1 MHSSKQ
7 ETNSY
12 VPTELSTSLF
22 LKPIELEKDLS
33 GIMKPS
39 FHIKKSTAPIL
50 KDSQSYK
57 ANSKTSQP
65 LSPKQP
71 MDNKQPISH
80 AITESSSTTDRPT
93 PKLNS
98 PTNTHLTPTTIIPQ
112 SATVLGPLARS
123 FNSTPQVQ
131 SLKKPT
137 NSNPISQPDTTAS
150 HAKEP
155 NIERNKF
162 QLESYLITQTLS

>member
-1 MHSSKQ
+1 MEFSKQ
-7 ETNSY
+7 ETIPY
-12 VPTELSTSLF
+12 VLTRLSTSLTS
-22 LKPIELEKDLS
+22 KPIELQKDLS
-33 GIMKPS
+33 GIVKPS
-39 FHIKKSTAPIL
+39 FHNKKLTPPML

-57 ANSKTSQP
+57 ANSKTFQP

-123 FNSTPQVQ
+123 FKSTPQVQ
-131 SLKKPT
+131 SL
-137 NSNPISQPDTTAS
+137 
-150 HAKEP
+150 
-155 NIERNKF
+155 
-162 QLESYLITQTLS
+162 